1 MNRTQPALL
10 LAALAAVS
18 LSACSQEGGTA
29 SEEPISGDSWTVP
42 ALVTDCSSDD
52 VDPAGCTGPS
62 EATEYTSLDAENVTA
77 PWRLC
82 AVIPHLKDSTW
93 VGVNYGL
100 ALQAQRLDVNLS
112 VVDAGGYENLSKQVS
127 QIEDCVS
134 SDADAILVS
143 AVSYDSVNQAV
154 QRAMDAGITVVDV
167 GNGFSLPDVP
177 GRVLQDYVDM
187 GGVIGTHLAES
198 AEPLKVAVLPGPAG
212 AGWAER
218 SLLGFQ
224 EAIEGSDVEIVDV
237 KYGDTGKEV
246 QLGLIEDVLSANPDI
261 DALVGNAVMVESA
274 VAVLAEQGRTEQVAL
289 YGTYVTP
296 ETVKLMSAGRA
307 NCGPSEQSSLIGQMS
322 VDLAVRLL
330 EQEVLAEP
338 PTRFSPK
345 PLLICG
351 SAEGGS
357 DNVESFDATGS
368 FAPEG
373 WQPVSVVESTR

>member
-1 MNRTQPALL
+1 MNRIPPALL
-10 LAALAAVS
+10 LAAAAAVS
-18 LSACSQEGGTA
+18 LTACSQSGTA
-29 SEEPISGDSWTVP
+29 SEEPVDGDSWTVP
-42 ALVTDCSSDD
+42 ALMTDCSSDG
-52 VDPAGCTGPS
+52 VDPAGCVGGS
-62 EATEYTSLDAENVTA
+62 ETTEYTSLARDEVSE

-93 VGVNYGL
+93 VGVNYGF
-100 ALQAQRLDVNLS
+100 ALQAERLDVNLS
-112 VVDAGGYENLSKQVS
+112 VVDAGGYENLATQVS
-127 QIEDCVS
+127 QIEDCAS
-134 SDADAILVS
+134 SGADAILVS

-154 QRAMDAGITVVDV
+154 QRALDAGITVIDV
-167 GNGFSLPDVP
+167 GNGLSLPDVP

-187 GGVIGTHLAES
+187 GGVVGEHLADS
-198 AEPLKVAVLPGPAG
+198 GEPLKVALLPGPAG

-218 SLLGFQ
+218 SRLGFEQ
-224 EAIEGSDVEIVDV
+224 AVEGTEVEVVDV

-246 QLGLIEDVLSANPDI
+246 QLSLIEDVLSANPDI

-274 VAVLAEQGRTEQVAL
+274 VSVLAEQGLTEQVGL

-296 ETVKLMSAGRA
+296 ESVNLMAAGRA

-330 EQEVLAEP
+330 EQDLLADAT
-338 PTRFSPK
+338 TRFSPE

-351 SAEGGS
+351 PAEDGF
-357 DNVESFDATGS
+357 DNVKSFDATGS
-368 FAPEG
+368 FAPSG